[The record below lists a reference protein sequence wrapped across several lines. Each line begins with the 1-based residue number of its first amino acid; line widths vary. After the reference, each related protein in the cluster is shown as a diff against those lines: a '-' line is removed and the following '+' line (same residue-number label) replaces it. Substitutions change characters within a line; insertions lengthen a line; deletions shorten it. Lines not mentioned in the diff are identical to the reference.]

1 MWCCEGPAGDAAA
14 EGGAHRARG
23 FAGAADWLACAS
35 GSTIRQASEVL
46 ETVASVAACPHTNE
60 ALVAGEVSVAQAG
73 EIVRAEA
80 EVPGVEAE
88 LVEIAR
94 GGTLGRVRTQARR
107 RRVGAIAP
115 EQLRAR
121 QHAVRTFH
129 HGTTEL
135 GMVWINA
142 VVMPEVGLP
151 FVNRLEAE
159 TDRLVRRRRRDGIGE
174 ARSAAAAD
182 VFAEVIGRAALPA
195 APSVDLVLVADV
207 AAWLRGHAH
216 PGEVSKMVGGGPV
229 PVATLRELAQSA
241 FVKGVLHDGVEI
253 KHVVH
258 WGRRLPATLR
268 TALELGNVPDFDGV
282 TCVEQGCERR
292 LGLEWDHI
300 DPVANGGA
308 TSFDNLEARCDP
320 HHQAKTQRDRQAG
333 RLGTRPP

>member
-1 MWCCEGPAGDAAA
+1 
-14 EGGAHRARG
+14 
-23 FAGAADWLACAS
+23 
-35 GSTIRQASEVL
+35 
-46 ETVASVAACPHTNE
+46 
-60 ALVAGEVSVAQAG
+60 
-73 EIVRAEA
+73 
-80 EVPGVEAE
+80 
-88 LVEIAR
+88 
-94 GGTLGRVRTQARR
+94 
-107 RRVGAIAP
+107 
-115 EQLRAR
+115 
-121 QHAVRTFH
+121 
-129 HGTTEL
+129 
-135 GMVWINA
+135 
-142 VVMPEVGLP
+142 
-151 FVNRLEAE
+151 
-159 TDRLVRRRRRDGIGE
+159 
-174 ARSAAAAD
+174 
-182 VFAEVIGRAALPA
+182 
-195 APSVDLVLVADV
+195 
-207 AAWLRGHAH
+207 
-216 PGEVSKMVGGGPV
+216 MVGGGPV